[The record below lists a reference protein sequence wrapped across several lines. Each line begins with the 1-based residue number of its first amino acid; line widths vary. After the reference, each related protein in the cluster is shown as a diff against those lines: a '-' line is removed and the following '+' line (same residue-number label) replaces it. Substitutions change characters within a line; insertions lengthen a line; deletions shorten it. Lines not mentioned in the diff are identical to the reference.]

1 MTSEKERNV
10 ERLLKRMR
18 SVYSTESRVYKRVK
32 TVLMKLSQKDVAS
45 LELFSVVNNSP
56 FVVEGE

>member
-10 ERLLKRMR
+10 ERILKRMR

>member
-32 TVLMKLSQKDVAS
+32 TVLMKLSQNDVAS